1 MDQSIK
7 NKIDNSLL
15 KIIVCPI
22 TKGPLVWDRKKNEL
36 ISKKAKLAYPI
47 IEGIPIL
54 IKENA
59 RKIKWFKSTRA
70 VILNY
75 EGISRVLINSKSSFL

>member
-1 MDQSIK
+1 MDQSTK
-7 NKIDNSLL
+7 KKMGNSLL

-36 ISKKAKLAYPI
+36 ISRKAKLAYPI

-59 RKIKWFKSTRA
+59 RRIK
-70 VILNY
+70 
-75 EGISRVLINSKSSFL
+75 

>member
-1 MDQSIK
+1 MDQSTK
-7 NKIDNSLL
+7 KKMDNSLL

-36 ISKKAKLAYPI
+36 ISRKAKLAYPI

-59 RKIKWFKSTRA
+59 RRIK
-70 VILNY
+70 
-75 EGISRVLINSKSSFL
+75 

>member
-1 MDQSIK
+1 MNQSIK
-7 NKIDNSLL
+7 KKVDNSLL

-59 RKIKWFKSTRA
+59 RKIK
-70 VILNY
+70 
-75 EGISRVLINSKSSFL
+75 

>member
-1 MDQSIK
+1 MNQSIK
-7 NKIDNSLL
+7 KRINSSLL

-22 TKGPLVWDRKKNEL
+22 TKGPLVLDHKKNEL
-36 ISKKAKLAYPI
+36 ISKKINLAYPI

-59 RKIKWFKSTRA
+59 RKLR
-70 VILNY
+70 
-75 EGISRVLINSKSSFL
+75 

>member
-1 MDQSIK
+1 MNQSIK
-7 NKIDNSLL
+7 KRINSSLL

-22 TKGPLVWDRKKNEL
+22 TKGSLVWDRKKNEL
-36 ISKKAKLAYPI
+36 ISKKINLAYPI

-59 RKIKWFKSTRA
+59 RKLR
-70 VILNY
+70 
-75 EGISRVLINSKSSFL
+75 

>member
-7 NKIDNSLL
+7 KKINNSLL

-22 TKGPLVWDRKKNEL
+22 TKESLVWDRKKNEL

-59 RKIKWFKSTRA
+59 RKIK
-70 VILNY
+70 
-75 EGISRVLINSKSSFL
+75 

>member
-1 MDQSIK
+1 MD
-7 NKIDNSLL
+7 DSLL
-15 KIIVCPI
+15 KIIVCPM

-36 ISKKAKLAYPI
+36 ISKRAKLAYPI

-59 RKIKWFKSTRA
+59 RKIK
-70 VILNY
+70 
-75 EGISRVLINSKSSFL
+75 

>member
-70 VILNY
+70 IILNY
-75 EGISRVLINSKSSFL
+75 EGILRMLINSKSSFL

>member
-1 MDQSIK
+1 MNQSIK
-7 NKIDNSLL
+7 KKFDSSIL

-22 TKGPLVWDRKKNEL
+22 TKEPLVWDRKKNEL
-36 ISKKAKLAYPI
+36 VSKKINLAYPI

-59 RKIKWFKSTRA
+59 RKLK
-70 VILNY
+70 
-75 EGISRVLINSKSSFL
+75 

>member
-1 MDQSIK
+1 MNQSIK
-7 NKIDNSLL
+7 KKVDNSLL

-22 TKGPLVWDRKKNEL
+22 TKSPLVWDRKKNEL

-59 RKIKWFKSTRA
+59 RKIK
-70 VILNY
+70 
-75 EGISRVLINSKSSFL
+75 

>member
-1 MDQSIK
+1 MDQSTK
-7 NKIDNSLL
+7 KKMDNSLL

-36 ISKKAKLAYPI
+36 ISRKAKLAYPI

-59 RKIKWFKSTRA
+59 RKIK
-70 VILNY
+70 
-75 EGISRVLINSKSSFL
+75 

>member
-1 MDQSIK
+1 M
-7 NKIDNSLL
+7 NNSLL

-59 RKIKWFKSTRA
+59 RKIK
-70 VILNY
+70 
-75 EGISRVLINSKSSFL
+75 